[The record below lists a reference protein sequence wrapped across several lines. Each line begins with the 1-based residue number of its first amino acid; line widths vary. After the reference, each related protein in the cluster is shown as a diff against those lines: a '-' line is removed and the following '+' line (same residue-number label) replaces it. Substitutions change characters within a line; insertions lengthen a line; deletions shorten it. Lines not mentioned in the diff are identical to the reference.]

1 MTDITTD
8 FDLSAFRQLP
18 ELERSLLQLLSV
30 IYAPTA
36 ATPLAIC
43 ARKVGIRNPNGD
55 ESFNLHSLKP
65 ILQGLMDSGWII
77 AGVNRF
83 SCRPD
88 MRETVTV
95 ETINSGLFDSYSES
109 ILEAFEPRQV
119 DGVIVWQDLEHV
131 ISHARIHLYRG
142 DRENLRNTLKSMYK
156 QFAETETPI
165 DAKGFYDP
173 IFGTPPDLAIMGVL
187 QPEILA
193 DAFRDLAH
201 SGMQKL
207 QNLQPLWE
215 MTQQQAD
222 GNASSANDSAPMLET
237 RTLYCLLTGQLD
249 AIALPETIDTE
260 NADALTYTQLLV
272 ESIKRLINE
281 DAETAVNVL
290 AEQSDSAILNVLMTD
305 HELTALPLLA
315 MVNSSQPKHA
325 QTAQLVL
332 SRQQHSSSHVLLQQY
347 IESLA
352 TGVFSVKLPEEE
364 ITEQG
369 QLDLVLICLLN
380 YWLGQQPEDALIE
393 TIEERYAKASEA
405 NYNWLAAEY
414 AQALAFLGRPEAK
427 DDFAAIALK
436 LHGLVG
442 SKTLFAL
449 VQPKA
454 KWERALDALNM
465 LAGHQV
471 QAVRHSEERL
481 IWLLE
486 VDTYESYSLSPKMQ
500 KRKASGGWSKG
511 RNLSLS
517 RLKLEYTE
525 LSNLTD
531 KDIELCNLIQHK
543 PGYDFQSGSPAPCFI
558 DMNAAWPILVNHPA
572 LYWDQSRFTALEVV
586 SGEFELLVNE
596 EGEKLRISFYPPV
609 FASKATDQFVLQ
621 KETPTRLCVYRKN
634 EQVMRL
640 HDILA
645 QGLLIP
651 REAEAQLR
659 ETLSSLAPMIS
670 IQSDLEGVVDAEPV
684 EADTRIHA
692 NLLPYGEG
700 LRATLRVKPFGM
712 FGPLYPP
719 GQGRQKLVTEHYG
732 KKYQTKRD
740 LVEEAQ
746 KQRDILQY
754 SVLDTLDEDDYDD
767 EFVIEDP
774 QNCLE
779 LLEQLRELE
788 NEVVVAWP
796 EGEALRV
803 ESRVDSSSMRLNI
816 NKSDD
821 WFQLDGSLQVN
832 DDLVL
837 TLRQI
842 MDLSK
847 NGAGRFIELG
857 DGEYVALT
865 KQLQKKLSALHSLSE
880 EHDGEMRISRL
891 AALALDDLT
900 QDLGERTVDDEW
912 IAHLAKLESLQDFA
926 PDVPVTL
933 ETELRDYQLEGYQWL
948 CRLAEWGVGACLAD
962 DMGLGKTIQTL
973 ALILQRTSQGPT
985 LVVAPTSVC
994 NNWMSETE
1002 KFAPTLNPI
1011 FYRGKER
1018 DAILG
1023 SAGPNDVVIC
1033 SYGLLQQ
1040 DAEKFIKMEWT
1051 SIVLDEAQAIKNVG
1065 AKRTRTAHQL
1075 KSDFRLVTTG
1085 TPIENHLGELWS
1097 LFRFLNPGLLHSQ
1110 DQFMKRFMIPI
1121 ERDKSEGARLALKSL
1136 IQPFM
1141 LRRNKSQ
1148 VLSELPPRTEITL
1161 EVPLSEGERSLY
1173 EAVRLQAIEDL
1184 EPGQKSEKE
1193 AGHLQVLAAITRL
1206 RLASCN
1212 PRLVMPETTLPS
1224 SKLEQF
1230 ATLIDDLLENNHKA
1244 LVFSQFVK
1252 HLSLIREHLDKAGI
1266 SYQYL
1271 DGSTSMAKRKERV
1284 DAFQAGKG
1292 DVFLISLKAG
1302 GSGLNLTAA
1311 DYVVHMDPWWNPAVE
1326 DQASDRAHRIGQTRP
1341 VTIYR
1346 LVAKNTIEE
1355 KIIKLHQQKRDLA
1368 DSLLEGSDMSGSMKA
1383 DQMLA
1388 LIRDI

>member
-1 MTDITTD
+1 MTETTIE
-8 FDLSAFRQLP
+8 FDLSTFRQLP
-18 ELERSLLQLLSV
+18 ELERALLQLLSV

-43 ARKVGIRNPNGD
+43 ARRVGIRNPNGD

-65 ILQGLMDSGWII
+65 ILQGLMDSGWIT
-77 AGVNRF
+77 AGINRF
-83 SCRPD
+83 ACRSD
-88 MRETVTV
+88 MREQITV
-95 ETINSGLFDSYSES
+95 ETINNEVFDAYSEN
-109 ILEAFEPRQV
+109 ILEAFEPRTV
-119 DGVIVWQDLEHV
+119 DGVVVWQDLEHG

-142 DRENLRNTLKSMYK
+142 DRVRLRETLQSLYK
-156 QFAETETPI
+156 QFEETETPI
-165 DAKGFYDP
+165 EAKGFYDP
-173 IFGTPPDLAIMGVL
+173 IFGTPPDKAVMGVL
-187 QPEILA
+187 KPAILT
-193 DAFRDLAH
+193 DAFRDLAY

-207 QNLQPLWE
+207 QDLQPLWE
-215 MTQQQAD
+215 LTQQQATD
-222 GNASSANDSAPMLET
+222 SQSTQDSAQMLET

-249 AIALPETIDTE
+249 AIEIPEVSE
-260 NADALTYTQLLV
+260 NPANLLAS
-272 ESIKRLINE
+272 SIKYLVNE
-281 DAETAVNVL
+281 GAEP
-290 AEQSDSAILNVLMTD
+290 AIEALGKHSESEILHALMLD
-305 HELTALPLLA
+305 HELTALPILA
-315 MVNSSQPKHA
+315 MISGSEPKHA
-325 QTAQLVL
+325 QTAHLVV
-332 SRQQHSSSHVLLQQY
+332 SRLQHSSTHVLLQQY

-352 TGVFSVKLPEEE
+352 TGVFSVKRPEAEAHD
-364 ITEQG
+364 QG
-369 QLDLVLICLLN
+369 QLDLLLLCFLN
-380 YWLGQQPEDALIE
+380 YWLGHHLEEELIE
-393 TIEERYAKASEA
+393 SIEELQSKASAA
-405 NYNWLAAEY
+405 NYHWLAAEY
-414 AQALAFLGRPEAK
+414 AHALAFLGKPESK
-427 DDFAAIALK
+427 DDYAAIAEQTHTTL
-436 LHGLVG
+436 GT
-442 SKTLFAL
+442 KTLFNL

-471 QAVRHSEERL
+471 QTIRHSEERL

-486 VDTYESYSLSPKMQ
+486 SDSYDSYSLSPKMQ
-500 KRKASGGWSKG
+500 KRKANGGWSKG

-525 LSNLTD
+525 MNHLSD
-531 KDIELCNLIQHK
+531 KDVELCNLIHHR
-543 PGYDFQSGSPAPCFI
+543 PGYDYQSAAPAPCYI

-586 SGEFELLVNE
+586 QGEFELLVNE

-609 FASKATDQFVLQ
+609 FASKATDQYVLQ

-700 LRATLRVKPFGM
+700 LRATLRVKPFGE

-732 KKYQTKRD
+732 EKYQTKRD
-740 LVEEAQ
+740 LVAEAQ

-754 SVLDTLDEDDYDD
+754 SVLDSFDEDDYDD

-788 NEVVVAWP
+788 NEVVIAWP

-803 ESRVDSSSMRLNI
+803 ESRVDGSSMRLNI

-821 WFQLDGSLQVN
+821 WFQLDGTLQIN

-857 DGEYVALT
+857 DGEFVALT

-880 EHDGEMRISRL
+880 DHDGEMRISRL
-891 AALALDDLT
+891 AALALDDIT
-900 QDLGERTVDDEW
+900 QDLGQRTVDDEW
-912 IAHLAKLESLQDFA
+912 TAHLAKLASLQDFSPA
-926 PDVPVTL
+926 VPETL
-933 ETELRDYQLEGYQWL
+933 ETDLRDYQLEGYQWL

-973 ALILQRTSQGPT
+973 ALILQRTAQGPT

-1018 DAILG
+1018 DSILDQ
-1023 SAGPNDVVIC
+1023 AGAQDLVIC

-1040 DAEKFIKMEWT
+1040 DAERFKAKEWA

-1121 ERDKSEGARLALKSL
+1121 ERDKSEGAKLALKSL

-1184 EPGQKSEKE
+1184 EPGQKSENE

-1206 RLASCN
+1206 RMASCN

-1230 ATLIDDLLENNHKA
+1230 AKLLEDLLDNNHKA

-1252 HLSLIREHLDKAGI
+1252 HLTLIREYLDEAGI

-1271 DGSTSMAKRKERV
+1271 DGSTSMAKRTERV
-1284 DAFQAGKG
+1284 DAFQAGEG

-1326 DQASDRAHRIGQTRP
+1326 DQASDRAHRIGQTRS

-1346 LVAKNTIEE
+1346 LVAKDTIEE

-1388 LIRDI
+1388 LIKEI

>member
-1 MTDITTD
+1 MTETMIEY
-8 FDLSAFRQLP
+8 DLSTFRQLP
-18 ELERSLLQLLSV
+18 QLERSLLQLLSV

-65 ILQGLMDSGWII
+65 ILEGLMESGWIT
-77 AGVNRF
+77 AGINRF
-83 SCRPD
+83 SCRPE
-88 MRETVTV
+88 MREKVTV
-95 ETINSGLFDSYSES
+95 EAINIGVFDNYSEI
-109 ILEAFEPRQV
+109 ILEAFEPRQI
-119 DGVIVWQDLEHV
+119 DGVVVWQDLEHG

-142 DRENLRNTLKSMYK
+142 DRVRLRETLQSLYK
-156 QFAETETPI
+156 QFAESENPI

-173 IFGTPPDLAIMGVL
+173 IFGTPPDMDIMGIL
-187 QPEILA
+187 QPEILS
-193 DAFRDLAH
+193 DAFKDLAY

-215 MTQQQAD
+215 LTQQQSD
-222 GNASSANDSAPMLET
+222 GDLHNNSDTTQMLET
-237 RTLYCLLTGQLD
+237 RALYCLLTGQLD
-249 AIALPETIDTE
+249 AIELPEPSETE
-260 NADALTYTQLLV
+260 ELRPSCLLIS
-272 ESIKRLINE
+272 SIKCLINE
-281 DAETAVNVL
+281 GVENTVEALTKPSETDTL
-290 AEQSDSAILNVLMTD
+290 QVLMLD

-315 MVNSSQPKHA
+315 MINSTDPKNSLTAHHA
-325 QTAQLVL
+325 L
-332 SRQQHSSSHVLLQQY
+332 SRLQHSSSHVLLQQY
-347 IESLA
+347 IESLS
-352 TGVFSVKLPEEE
+352 TGVFSLKLPEEGMHD
-364 ITEQG
+364 QG
-369 QLDLVLICLLN
+369 QLDLVLVCLLN
-380 YWLGQQPEDALIE
+380 YWLGHQPEAALIE
-393 TIEERYAKASEA
+393 MIAERHAKASAA
-405 NYNWLAAEY
+405 NYHWLAAEY
-414 AQALAFLGRPEAK
+414 AQALAFLGEPESRDAY
-427 DDFAAIALK
+427 ATIAEQAHSQLNT
-436 LHGLVG
+436 
-442 SKTLFAL
+442 KTLFAL

-465 LAGHQV
+465 LAGNKV
-471 QAVRHSEERL
+471 QTIRHSEERL

-486 VDTYESYSLSPKMQ
+486 TDAYDSYNLSPKMQ
-500 KRKASGGWSKG
+500 KRKANGGWSKG

-525 LSNLTD
+525 LNHLTD
-531 KDIELCNLIQHK
+531 KDIELCNLIQHR
-543 PGYDFQSGSPAPCFI
+543 PGYDFQSGAPAPCFI
-558 DMNAAWPILVNHPA
+558 DMNAAWPILVDHPA

-586 SGEFELLVNE
+586 QGEFELLVNE
-596 EGEKLRISFYPPV
+596 EGDKLRISFYPPV
-609 FASKATDQFVLQ
+609 FASKATDQYVLQ

-634 EQVMRL
+634 DQVMRL
-640 HDILA
+640 YDILA

-651 REAEAQLR
+651 REAESQLR

-700 LRATLRVKPFGM
+700 LRATLRVKPFGT
-712 FGPLYPP
+712 FGPLYPA

-732 KKYQTKRD
+732 EKYRTQRD
-740 LVEEAQ
+740 LVEEAR
-746 KQRDILQY
+746 KQQDILQY
-754 SVLDTLDEDDYDD
+754 SVLESFDEDDYDD

-779 LLEQLRELE
+779 LLEQLRELGE
-788 NEVVVAWP
+788 EVIIAWP

-803 ESRVDSSSMRLNI
+803 ESRIDSTSMRLNI

-821 WFQLDGSLQVN
+821 WFQLDGTLQVN
-832 DDLVL
+832 DELVL

-842 MDLSK
+842 MELSN

-865 KQLQKKLSALHSLSE
+865 KQLQNKLSALHSLAE

-900 QDLGERTVDDEW
+900 QDLGERTVDEAW
-912 IAHLAKLESLQDFA
+912 VQHLAKLESLKDFTPA
-926 PDVPVTL
+926 VPDTL

-973 ALILQRTSQGPT
+973 ALILQRTELGPT

-1018 DAILG
+1018 DSILNN
-1023 SAGPNDVVIC
+1023 AGPNDLVIC

-1040 DAEKFIKMEWT
+1040 DADSFIAMEWA

-1075 KSDFRLVTTG
+1075 KADFRLVTTG

-1121 ERDKSEGARLALKSL
+1121 ERDKSEGVRNALKSL

-1173 EAVRLQAIEDL
+1173 EAVRLQAIEEL
-1184 EPGQKSEKE
+1184 EPGQKSDNE

-1212 PRLVMPETTLPS
+1212 PRLVMPDTTLPS

-1230 ATLIDDLLENNHKA
+1230 ATLIDDLLENDHKA

-1252 HLSLIREHLDKAGI
+1252 HLTLIREHLDKAGI

-1284 DAFQAGKG
+1284 DAFQAGEG

-1346 LVAKNTIEE
+1346 LVAQNTIEE

-1368 DSLLEGSDMSGSMKA
+1368 DSLLEGSEMSGSMKA
-1383 DQMLA
+1383 DDMLA
-1388 LIRDI
+1388 LIREI